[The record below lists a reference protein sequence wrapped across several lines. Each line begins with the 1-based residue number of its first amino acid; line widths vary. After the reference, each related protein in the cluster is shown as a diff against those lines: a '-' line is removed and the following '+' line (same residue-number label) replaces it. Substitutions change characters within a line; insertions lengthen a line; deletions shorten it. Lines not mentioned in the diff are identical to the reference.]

1 MIDLLIRGARIVD
14 GSGEPAYKGDI
25 GIQGDRIVALGDLAQ
40 PPANE
45 QGEGPTVIDASGL
58 VAAPGFVD
66 MHTHSDWTLPGNRK
80 AESKIRQGVTTEVIG
95 MCGSSPAPV
104 PSHPARR
111 KEWMARASASQP
123 WLTWEWEGFGQY
135 LDHLRQG
142 IALNVVPLAGHA
154 TLRVAAMGWDYRAP
168 TGEELV
174 VMQRLLAQAM
184 EEGAW
189 GYSTGLIYPPSCY
202 AQTEELISLARIVS
216 RHRGFYFSHI
226 RGEGATLLDSIREV
240 IAIAEGAEV
249 PAQIAH
255 FKASGQPYWDRLPQ
269 AIDLVKQARSRGLD
283 ITADRYPY
291 VASSTGLAAVLPHWV
306 HEGGRDA
313 LLGRLADPLTRARV
327 RQEVI
332 ARREGIEWGAVM
344 ISSCPPKPACE
355 GLTIAQLA
363 EGQGVEPVDA
373 ALDLLLEAEGQVS
386 MVQFSMSEE
395 NLHQVLSQPWVMIGS
410 DGSSLAPYGE
420 MGKGKRHPR
429 SYGTF
434 VRVLG
439 KYVRQKGLL
448 TWEEAV
454 RKMAALPAKKLGLM
468 DRGLLEVR
476 RIADI
481 VLFDPLTV
489 CDQATF
495 TEPYQYPVGIE
506 YVLVNGRVVIE
517 RGEHTGALA
526 GRVLER
532 QA

>member
-1 MIDLLIRGARIVD
+1 
-14 GSGEPAYKGDI
+14 
-25 GIQGDRIVALGDLAQ
+25 
-40 PPANE
+40 
-45 QGEGPTVIDASGL
+45 
-58 VAAPGFVD
+58 
-66 MHTHSDWTLPGNRK
+66 
-80 AESKIRQGVTTEVIG
+80 
-95 MCGSSPAPV
+95 
-104 PSHPARR
+104 
-111 KEWMARASASQP
+111 MARASASQP

-168 TGEELV
+168 TDDELA
-174 VMQRLLAQAM
+174 VMQRRLAQAM

-202 AQTEELISLARIVS
+202 AQTDELIALARVAS
-216 RHRGFYFSHI
+216 QHRGFYFSHI

-240 IAIAEGAEV
+240 IAIVEGAGV

-255 FKASGQPYWDRLPQ
+255 FKASGRPYWGRLPE
-269 AIDLVKQARSRGLD
+269 AIGLVEQARSRGLD

-313 LLGRLADPLTRARV
+313 LLGRLADPVIRARI
-327 RQEVI
+327 RQEVV

-344 ISSCPPKPACE
+344 ISSCPPKPVCE
-355 GLTIAQLA
+355 GLTIAQVA
-363 EGQGVEPVDA
+363 EEQGVEPVEA

-395 NLHQVLSQPWVMIGS
+395 NLREVLRQPWVMIGS
-410 DGSSLAPYGE
+410 DGSSWAPYGE

-439 KYVRQKGLL
+439 KYVRQEGLL
-448 TWEEAV
+448 AWEEAA
-454 RKMAALPAKKLGLM
+454 RKMAALPAKKLGLT
-468 DRGLLEVR
+468 DRGLLEAHR
-476 RIADI
+476 KADI
-481 VLFDPLTV
+481 VLFDPLIV
-489 CDQATF
+489 GDQATF
-495 TEPYQYPVGIE
+495 TEPYQYPTGIE
-506 YVLVNGRVVIE
+506 YVLVNGQVVIE
-517 RGEHTGALA
+517 RGKHKGVLA